1 MSRPAFLRSRA
12 ARAASPAPA
21 SPRPDAPPTSR
32 RRPGVWLRSP
42 APAPAP
48 ARARGAAGLGVGL
61 VAAAL
66 LLAGGGPAAAHN
78 VLISMDPADGST
90 VPSAPDAITLTF
102 NEPAVALGTQI
113 QVTGPDGSELAV
125 GEPQLVDN
133 SVVQP
138 LAEERPAGAYQV
150 VWRVTSA
157 DGHPIEGELAFEATD
172 AVGAAEAPAT
182 PPADEPTSEAPD
194 DAASSGDEATQE
206 PAAPSDEAEA
216 EAGAADDAPTDDG
229 AESGEQFDDA
239 SLPGWVIPVGVLLL
253 AVVVGLVVRAR
264 RNT

>member
-1 MSRPAFLRSRA
+1 MV
-12 ARAASPAPA
+12 
-21 SPRPDAPPTSR
+21 T
-32 RRPGVWLRSP
+32 
-42 APAPAP
+42 
-48 ARARGAAGLGVGL
+48 
-61 VAAAL
+61 AAL

-78 VLISMDPADGST
+78 VLISTDPADGST

-157 DGHPIEGELAFEATD
+157 DGHPIEGVLAFDATD
-172 AVGAAEAPAT
+172 AVGVPDDAGT
-182 PPADEPTSEAPD
+182 PPADEPTSEDPG
-194 DAASSGDEATQE
+194 DAVSSGDEATQE
-206 PAAPSDEAEA
+206 PAAPSGEAED
-216 EAGAADDAPTDDG
+216 GNVDDTPADDG
-229 AESGEQFDDA
+229 AQSTTEQSDDA
-239 SLPGWVIPVGVLLL
+239 SLPGWVIPVGVLVL